1 MASPEKAPHNPH
13 IYSTERTALKIGGTA
28 LLLLTFQ
35 SLGIIYSDIGTSPLY
50 VLNGIWPS
58 SGPAPSK
65 EDVIGGVSAIVWSL
79 TLVPLLKYII
89 IVLQFGTGEGEG
101 GTFALYQGLFPPD
114 VRNDDDDRSLTC
126 DSAFMRAHSTRSS
139 SEKLAPIKWPLLAW
153 TLFGTALSIADGIL
167 TPAVSVTSA
176 VGGIAIAKPNVTNSI
191 VPISIAFLI
200 VLFGAQRF
208 GVHRLG
214 LTFAPITLIWLL
226 LLGGTGIYNITRY
239 PGIFRAFDPSRL
251 VMFFVRTKKYD
262 YLAGILLAVTGCEAV
277 FAK

>member
-1 MASPEKAPHNPH
+1 MTVPEKILPPV
-13 IYSTERTALKIGGTA
+13 YSSERRAIAVGGTA
-28 LLLLTFQ
+28 LLALTFQ

-58 SGPAPSK
+58 SGPTPSK
-65 EDVIGGVSAIVWSL
+65 EDVIGGVSAIIWSL
-79 TLVPLLKYII
+79 TLVPLIKYIF
-89 IVLQFGTGEGEG
+89 IVLQFGTREGEG

-114 VRNDDDDRSLTC
+114 LQNDDDDRALTC
-126 DSAFMRAHSTRSS
+126 DSALVRAKSSRSS
-139 SEKLAPIKWPLLAW
+139 TEKLGPIKWPLLAW

-176 VGGIAIAKPNVTNSI
+176 VGGIAIAKPSVIQSI
-191 VPISIAFLI
+191 IPISIGFLI
-200 VLFGAQRF
+200 ALFGAQRF

-214 LTFAPITLIWLL
+214 LTFSPLTLIWLL
-226 LLGGTGIYNITRY
+226 LLGGTGIYNISKY

-251 VMFFVRTKKYD
+251 VLFFMRTKQYD